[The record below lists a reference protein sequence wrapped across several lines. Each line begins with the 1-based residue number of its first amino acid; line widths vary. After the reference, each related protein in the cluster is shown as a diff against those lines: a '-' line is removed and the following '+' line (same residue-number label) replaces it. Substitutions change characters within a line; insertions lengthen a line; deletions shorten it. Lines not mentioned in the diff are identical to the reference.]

1 MSNPSGLA
9 PHFPS
14 AGATAD
20 KASRLQML
28 TLALRILL
36 VVAIV
41 LLGAGP
47 WLFDLNQ
54 LTLLTEFFTL
64 LVLALMWNLL
74 AGYADIVTV
83 GQQGFVGVGAY
94 AFFGLAALAGLDPFL
109 SIILA
114 AAITAVLAVPALLF
128 ILRLRLAYLAVGTW
142 VLADVL
148 SLIAGKLPGF
158 GGGSGVSLPI
168 SIARAFGGSVSQ
180 RVITLYILAFILAA
194 AALTATWCLLRSRV
208 GLGLTAM
215 RDNEEGAKSAGV
227 DVPRMRVICFL
238 WTAPFLGLA
247 GALVTL
253 QKVRVAPSASFSIT
267 DWTIYI
273 IFAVVI
279 GGIGSLE
286 GPIIGTALFLL
297 LREYL
302 ADFGA
307 WYLIL
312 LGAVSIAVILIEPR
326 GLWGVWR
333 RFFPID
339 VIPVSH
345 RVPKTW
351 TAQISQ
357 GHHGLNTV
365 TIIAQKRNR
374 KHETGCA
381 RRRNHRLGATKSRQ
395 PGGANHRRRTGG
407 VDARGLRGWRVAR
420 PHSRAKPRRD
430 AFFRPG
436 SYSKVLWRACGVI
449 APV

>member
-14 AGATAD
+14 ASATAD
-20 KASRLQML
+20 KASPLQML

-47 WLFDLNQ
+47 WLLDLNQ
-54 LTLLTEFFTL
+54 LTVLTEFFTL
-64 LVLALMWNLL
+64 FVLALMWNLL

-114 AAITAVLAVPALLF
+114 AVITAVLAVPALLF

-267 DWTIYI
+267 DWTIFI

-345 RVPKTW
+345 KSPENMDRTDFAGTSRLKH
-351 TAQISQ
+351 
-357 GHHGLNTV
+357 GHHHRAETE
-365 TIIAQKRNR
+365 QK
-374 KHETGCA
+374 A
-381 RRRNHRLGATKSRQ
+381 
-395 PGGANHRRRTGG
+395 
-407 VDARGLRGWRVAR
+407 
-420 PHSRAKPRRD
+420 
-430 AFFRPG
+430 
-436 SYSKVLWRACGVI
+436 
-449 APV
+449 

>member
-9 PHFPS
+9 PDFPS
-14 AGATAD
+14 VSVAAD
-20 KASRLQML
+20 KASRLRTL
-28 TLALRILL
+28 TLALRALL
-36 VVAIV
+36 LVAIV
-41 LLGAGP
+41 LLAAGP
-47 WLFDLNQ
+47 WLFDFNQ

-83 GQQGFVGVGAY
+83 GQHGFVGVGAY
-94 AFFGLAALAGLDPFL
+94 AFFGLAVLAGFDPFL

-114 AAITAVLAVPALLF
+114 AVITAVLAVPALLF

-168 SIARAFGGSVSQ
+168 SVARAFGASVSQ
-180 RVITLYILAFILAA
+180 RVVTLYILTFILAA
-194 AALTATWCLLRSRV
+194 AALAATWLLLRSRV

-215 RDNEEGAKSAGV
+215 RDSEEGAKSAGV

-247 GALVTL
+247 GALITL

-267 DWTIYI
+267 DWTIFI
-273 IFAVVI
+273 IFVVVI

-286 GPIIGTALFLL
+286 GPIIGTILYLL

-302 ADFGA
+302 ANFGA

-312 LGAVSIAVILIEPR
+312 LGAVSIAVILVEPR
-326 GLWGVWR
+326 GLWGFWR
-333 RFFPID
+333 RMFPVD
-339 VIPVSH
+339 VIPVAH
-345 RVPKTW
+345 RSPETAGKT
-351 TAQISQ
+351 T
-357 GHHGLNTV
+357 
-365 TIIAQKRNR
+365 
-374 KHETGCA
+374 
-381 RRRNHRLGATKSRQ
+381 
-395 PGGANHRRRTGG
+395 
-407 VDARGLRGWRVAR
+407 WR
-420 PHSRAKPRRD
+420 
-430 AFFRPG
+430 
-436 SYSKVLWRACGVI
+436 
-449 APV
+449 